1 MKAKSTEDQ
10 IVTGAVKKNHANLW
24 DKRGGSPFEEATR
37 KPCLTDQPQA
47 QGTTDAT
54 ECWQEVSFGLR
65 GVSCGKVL
73 MSQRCVL
80 TSRSS
85 PHRSEVA
92 QALGETGA
100 RNHSQADWTSRGV
113 SMLWRHLSRQK
124 AFLVSGLTRD

>member
-54 ECWQEVSFGLR
+54 ECELWQSPDVTEV
-65 GVSCGKVL
+65 C
-73 MSQRCVL
+73 
-80 TSRSS
+80 
-85 PHRSEVA
+85 PHLQE
-92 QALGETGA
+92 
-100 RNHSQADWTSRGV
+100 
-113 SMLWRHLSRQK
+113 LSTPK
-124 AFLVSGLTRD
+124 